1 VAILVRETV
10 AALFFFVIV
19 GILYAMNTH
28 TCEAV
33 VLHCIDFRF
42 RNMLTVYLQQRFPEG
57 YDLVSVAGSV
67 KRLAEDS
74 LENNFVLDQIRV
86 SNRLHEPKT
95 IMLIQHEDCGAYGG
109 SKAFASFDEE
119 SNTQKSELEKAELI
133 LKKEFPQTIEKYL
146 ARLSGEIV
154 SL

>member
-1 VAILVRETV
+1 
-10 AALFFFVIV
+10 
-19 GILYAMNTH
+19 MNTQNQH

-42 RNMLTVYLQQRFPEG
+42 RNMLNEYLQKRFPGG
-57 YDLVSVAGSV
+57 YDLVSLAGSV
-67 KRLAEDS
+67 KRLAADS

-86 SNRLHEPKT
+86 SNKLHEPKV
-95 IMLIQHEDCGAYGG
+95 IVLIQHEDCGAYGG
-109 SKAFASFDEE
+109 SKAFSNFEE
-119 SNTQKSELEKAELI
+119 ELNFQKSELEKAEQI

-154 SL
+154 PF